1 MKLNL
6 EADVQSEYSATDVH
20 GGIDS
25 LKMMFKVGKH
35 ALPVRLRIMTKT
47 SKTRGVHMSRLVEA
61 AARNSEDGHLEDSLR
76 RIVSDVESS
85 QADASV
91 GCSLEYPFRDIFVR
105 VRVELHRNR
114 YAYSLSVPGITAC
127 PCSKEITGVGH
138 MQRAWLTVE
147 LMSRDYV
154 DIEEMA
160 VRMLGC
166 FSAATTE
173 MMKRSDEAMK
183 IIEAQENPRFVEDVA
198 REAYPDTED
207 GRVRRRRHRVSR
219 SPSGACRPRPRT
231 PRSPGTPRPPRCSA
245 RRAGRCNPEAA
256 SVARRT
262 RPRSPPRRPLTGP

>member
-198 REAYPDTED
+198 REAAGAFPGAYFVEARSEESIHMHDAVACVT
-207 GRVRRRRHRVSR
+207 RRKRLTTAKRLMSR
-219 SPSGACRPRPRT
+219 
-231 PRSPGTPRPPRCSA
+231 
-245 RRAGRCNPEAA
+245 
-256 SVARRT
+256 
-262 RPRSPPRRPLTGP
+262 